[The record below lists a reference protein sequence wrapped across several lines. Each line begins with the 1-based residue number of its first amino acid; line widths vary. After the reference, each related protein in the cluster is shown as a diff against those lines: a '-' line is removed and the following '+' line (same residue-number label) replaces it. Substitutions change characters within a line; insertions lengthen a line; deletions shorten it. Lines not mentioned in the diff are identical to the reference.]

1 MSLTAN
7 DRIDGK
13 RLALVYGSEP
23 LALSTAGSR
32 WERSREILRH
42 LSRTRSKA
50 ALVTRSVDGQEE
62 SWWAADEAGVSFAAA
77 IDAWLE
83 TRMAESDSAPLP
95 ERLHIVIPLDTR
107 IYFARVE
114 QGMVREEAVLAPEP
128 ALERLEEADGHDVI
142 YGFTAGRCTEPLER
156 YLELE
161 EPPFDLL
168 RFRFGGPAV
177 VMLRRGLFHPRHAA
191 IAVLLLFLFLG
202 AQAGVGLL
210 KTGLPALARWFGAP
224 EAVIVDTQDTAAVP
238 IRTRVPHVRW
248 SAADAL
254 RYLASHVV
262 LAERLHGDGLT
273 EMILEDFT
281 VTVHGVRTD
290 GGYPETVHAVADS
303 LGTDWA
309 LDSNGWRLTVP
320 LGGTKE
326 RNSPRRET
334 VATGPVLESLLR
346 HPMRL
351 RLVSGPDRL
360 DSVQPGGNVRILPV
374 TRTALRADLEEIT
387 AQDLVDAAAGL
398 ENMPV
403 SLAGATCTFRE
414 WQLQNCSLRF
424 ESETFDPN

>member
-13 RLALVYGSEP
+13 RLALIYGSEP

-50 ALVTRSVDGQEE
+50 ALVTRSADGQEE

-83 TRMAESDSAPLP
+83 IRMADSGSNPLP
-95 ERLHIVIPLDTR
+95 ERLHVVIPLDTR
-107 IYFARVE
+107 IYFALVD

-128 ALERLEEADGHDVI
+128 ALERLEEAEGHDVI
-142 YGFTAGRCTEPLER
+142 YGFAAGRCTEPLER
-156 YLELE
+156 FLELE
-161 EPPFDLL
+161 APPFDLL
-168 RFRFGGPAV
+168 RFRFGGPAFA
-177 VMLRRGLFHPRHAA
+177 MLRRGLFHPRHAA
-191 IAVLLLFLFLG
+191 VFALVIFLAVG
-202 AQAGVGLL
+202 AQFSVGLL

-224 EAVIVDTQDTAAVP
+224 EAVLVDTQDTVAAP
-238 IRTRVPHVRW
+238 IRTMVPHVRW
-248 SAADAL
+248 SAADEL
-254 RYLASHVV
+254 RDLARHVV

-273 EMILEDFT
+273 EMILEDAT
-281 VTVHGVRTD
+281 VTAHGVRPD
-290 GGYPETVHAVADS
+290 GGYPEAVRAAADS
-303 LGTDWA
+303 LDTVWA

-320 LGGTKE
+320 LGGPNE
-326 RNSPRRET
+326 RKHARRET
-334 VATGPVLESLLR
+334 VATGPVLEFLLR

-351 RLVSGPDRL
+351 RLVAGPDRR

-374 TRTALRADLEEIT
+374 TRTAFRADLEQIT

-398 ENMPV
+398 DNMPV
-403 SLAGATCTFRE
+403 SLAGATCEFRD

-424 ESETFDPN
+424 ESETFDPS

>member
-1 MSLTAN
+1 M
-7 DRIDGK
+7 
-13 RLALVYGSEP
+13 
-23 LALSTAGSR
+23 
-32 WERSREILRH
+32 
-42 LSRTRSKA
+42 TRSA
-50 ALVTRSVDGQEE
+50 DGQEE

-83 TRMAESDSAPLP
+83 NRLTESDSAPLP

-128 ALERLEEADGHDVI
+128 ALERLEKADGHDVI
-142 YGFTAGRCTEPLER
+142 YGFTAGRCTGPLER

-191 IAVLLLFLFLG
+191 AIALVVFLAVG
-202 AQAGVGLL
+202 AQCDLGLL
-210 KTGLPALARWFGAP
+210 KNGLPALARWFGAP
-224 EAVIVDTQDTAAVP
+224 ETVIVDTQDTAAVP
-238 IRTRVPHVRW
+238 VRTMVPHVPW
-248 SAADAL
+248 SAADEL
-254 RYLASHVV
+254 RYLARHVV
-262 LAERLHGDGLT
+262 LAESLHGDGLT
-273 EMILEDFT
+273 EMILEDST

-290 GGYPETVHAVADS
+290 GSYPETVRAVADS

-320 LGGTKE
+320 LGGPKE
-326 RNSPRRET
+326 RKSSRRET

-374 TRTALRADLEEIT
+374 TRTAYRADLDRIT
-387 AQDLVDAAAGL
+387 VQDLVDAAVGL

-403 SLAGATCTFRE
+403 SLAGATCEFDE